1 VREHDTLSDHDATA
15 NQSTPRRSVLR
26 TAGGIPIGSTGLAG
40 TGRGGAAGAGDGLR
54 VEIREATAT
63 TVTAE
68 LRVPREAYADGLEL
82 PRDTYVGAVDEFLV
96 HEEGETVSLPDETAG
111 RLARPIETRRV
122 TGRDDGR
129 DRYVVYFRTRDV
141 DLSGASGDGIAV
153 GLGLFLTPT
162 TSNRYWDTASRPC
175 HRDA

>member
-1 VREHDTLSDHDATA
+1 MSDHDATANHETTA
-15 NQSTPRRSVLR
+15 NQSTPRRSVLQ
-26 TAGGIPIGSTGLAG
+26 TAGGILIGSTGLAG
-40 TGRGGAAGAGDGLR
+40 TGRGAAGAEDGLR

-68 LRVPREAYADGLEL
+68 LRVPRDAYADQLEL
-82 PRDTYVGAVDEFLV
+82 PRDTYVGDVDGFLV
-96 HEEGETVSLPDETAG
+96 HEERETVSLPDETAG
-111 RLARPIETRRV
+111 RLARPIETRRLAD
-122 TGRDDGR
+122 RDDGR
-129 DRYVVYFRTRDV
+129 DRYVAYFRTRDV

-162 TSNRYWDTASRPC
+162 TSNRYWDTASCPC